1 MMESAGGGRWEAAVG
16 ASGKR
21 RPVSA
26 WARRSAADPCYEAL
40 TNCCRKAAGED
51 LLSLEPALA
60 PRRDPDAAQSPLLRQ
75 DLRGIEHSGRR
86 SQPQI

>member
-1 MMESAGGGRWEAAVG
+1 MAGWEQRWAQ
-16 ASGKR
+16 SGKR
-21 RPVSA
+21 RHGVGLGAPP
-26 WARRSAADPCYEAL
+26 AADPCYGAL
-40 TNCCRKAAGED
+40 TNSCRKAAGED